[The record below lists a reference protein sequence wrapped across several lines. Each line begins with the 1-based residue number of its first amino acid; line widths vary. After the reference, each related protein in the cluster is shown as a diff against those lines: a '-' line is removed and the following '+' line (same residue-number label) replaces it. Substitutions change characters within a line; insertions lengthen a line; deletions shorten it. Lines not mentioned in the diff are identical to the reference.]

1 MQFGYLFYCLPLYS
15 YHTSAVIVKNNQT
28 VAVATL
34 KKIAESNPTIHFFNF
49 KANKIGTM
57 GVDREFKRQSFLSQP
72 GKKCKA
78 EARKELHL
86 EGHSYTF

>member
-1 MQFGYLFYCLPLYS
+1 M
-15 YHTSAVIVKNNQT
+15 IVKNNQT

-72 GKKCKA
+72 GKNVRQKR
-78 EARKELHL
+78 ARSSILK
-86 EGHSYTF
+86 GTVIRFRSQ